1 MTNTFDTSTRTL
13 ERPGAT
19 EQPPFRGHDAGPSSS
34 APEGSRSRVATAV
47 IAAAVSAVVTGG
59 IVSWTD
65 EPAAT
70 PTPRGE
76 PAVAVNDPGE
86 GVGNDPGG
94 AMTVSEVAADV
105 APSVAG
111 VEILSGPGG
120 RQVGEGSA
128 VIYRSDG
135 YLVTNNHVVE
145 GAGAVEVTLADGTTH
160 PAEVVGTDPTS
171 DLAVLKVDA
180 TGLPAATFADSA
192 PTVGDTAVA
201 IGSPFGLEGSVTSGI
216 VSALDRTLS
225 GGANTMVGMVQTD
238 APINPGNSGGALVD
252 DRGRVIG
259 INTAILSRSGS
270 SAGIGFAV
278 PATTATSVADQLI
291 EDGQVRWAR
300 LGVNGQDVDARVA
313 EAYGLTIDRG
323 ALIVRVE
330 PGSAAHD
337 AGLQDGDIVTAVAG
351 EQVSSMVDLAAAI
364 RGYQPGDQVRLTIV
378 RDGQELAIPVTLGT
392 Y

>member
-1 MTNTFDTSTRTL
+1 MTNTSHTSTPTL
-13 ERPGAT
+13 ERPEAT
-19 EQPPFRGHDAGPSSS
+19 EQPPFRGHDAGPPSR

-59 IVSWTD
+59 IASWTD

-76 PAVAVNDPGE
+76 PAVAVNDPAE

-94 AMTVSEVAADV
+94 LMTVSEVAADV

-180 TGLPAATFADSA
+180 TGLPAATFA
-192 PTVGDTAVA
+192 
-201 IGSPFGLEGSVTSGI
+201 
-216 VSALDRTLS
+216 R
-225 GGANTMVGMVQTD
+225 VQ
-238 APINPGNSGGALVD
+238 
-252 DRGRVIG
+252 
-259 INTAILSRSGS
+259 
-270 SAGIGFAV
+270 
-278 PATTATSVADQLI
+278 
-291 EDGQVRWAR
+291 
-300 LGVNGQDVDARVA
+300 
-313 EAYGLTIDRG
+313 LTIPRILERTTG
-323 ALIVRVE
+323 
-330 PGSAAHD
+330 G
-337 AGLQDGDIVTAVAG
+337 
-351 EQVSSMVDLAAAI
+351 
-364 RGYQPGDQVRLTIV
+364 
-378 RDGQELAIPVTLGT
+378 
-392 Y
+392 

>member
-1 MTNTFDTSTRTL
+1 MAEDGRRRCDRRRTS
-13 ERPGAT
+13 
-19 EQPPFRGHDAGPSSS
+19 
-34 APEGSRSRVATAV
+34 
-47 IAAAVSAVVTGG
+47 
-59 IVSWTD
+59 
-65 EPAAT
+65 
-70 PTPRGE
+70 
-76 PAVAVNDPGE
+76 
-86 GVGNDPGG
+86 
-94 AMTVSEVAADV
+94 
-105 APSVAG
+105 
-111 VEILSGPGG
+111 
-120 RQVGEGSA
+120 
-128 VIYRSDG
+128 
-135 YLVTNNHVVE
+135 
-145 GAGAVEVTLADGTTH
+145 
-160 PAEVVGTDPTS
+160 
-171 DLAVLKVDA
+171 
-180 TGLPAATFADSA
+180 SA

-300 LGVNGQDVDARVA
+300 LGINGQEVDARVA

-337 AGLQDGDIVTAVAG
+337 AGLQDGDIVTAVDG

-378 RDGQELAIPVTLGT
+378 RDGQEVAIPVTLGT

>member
-1 MTNTFDTSTRTL
+1 MTNTFHTSTPTL
-13 ERPGAT
+13 ERPETT
-19 EQPPFRGHDAGPSSS
+19 EPRHDPGLGT
-34 APEGSRSRVATAV
+34 ERRNDRRDGLRSRATTAI
-47 IAAAVSAVVTGG
+47 IASAVSAVVTGG
-59 IVSWTD
+59 IVGWTD
-65 EPAAT
+65 GPATAPVPEGQPAA
-70 PTPRGE
+70 P
-76 PAVAVNDPGE
+76 VNDGSRTDL
-86 GVGNDPGG
+86 GTG
-94 AMTVSEVAADV
+94 MTVSEIAATV

-160 PAEVVGTDPTS
+160 AADVVGTDPTS

-192 PTVGDTAVA
+192 PAVGDTAVA

-291 EDGQVRWAR
+291 EDGRVRWAR

-313 EAYGLTIDRG
+313 EAYALAIDRG

-330 PGSAAHD
+330 PDSAAHD
-337 AGLQDGDIVTAVAG
+337 AGLQDGDIVTAVDG

-364 RGYQPGDQVRLTIV
+364 RGHQPGDQVRLTIV
-378 RDGQELAIPVTLGT
+378 RDGEELSVAVTLGT